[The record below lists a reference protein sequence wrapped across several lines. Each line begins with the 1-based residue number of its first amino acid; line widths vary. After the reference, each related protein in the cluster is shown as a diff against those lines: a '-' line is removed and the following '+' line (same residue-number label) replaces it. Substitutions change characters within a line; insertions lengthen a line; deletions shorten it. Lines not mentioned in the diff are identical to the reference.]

1 MLGIRVEV
9 AYSLSLDP
17 KRPVVFLGNHPRLFE
32 IPAYAKAVLAII
44 RRRNIVPIVK
54 SELQR
59 TPFGLA
65 AVFLG
70 ALPIKREKGVHAVA
84 TIHRW
89 AKKQTGFPAI
99 VLYPDGTRATR
110 KKQQRVKEILLEKYN
125 DPKKQAI
132 ISRICSVTIPP
143 KVAGL
148 HALLMG
154 LENPQCVLVR
164 VKNNRGV
171 TSLFDLWKNGPPTC
185 VSVVVE
191 GIQITSEDSQV
202 LQDELFNLWDKKVV
216 SFLR

>member
-1 MLGIRVEV
+1 MLGIRVETK
-9 AYSLSLDP
+9 YSLTLDP
-17 KRPVVFLGNHPRLFE
+17 KKPVIFLGNHPRVIE
-32 IPAYAKAVLAII
+32 IPAYSKAVLAII
-44 RRRNIVPIVK
+44 RQRNIVPIVK

-70 ALPIKREKGVHAVA
+70 ALPIKREKGLQAVA
-84 TIHRW
+84 AINRW
-89 AKKQTGFPAI
+89 AKKQAGFPAI

-110 KKQQRVKEILLEKYN
+110 EKRARVKEILLEKYG

-143 KVAGL
+143 KAAGL

-164 VKNNRGV
+164 VKNNRGS
-171 TSLFDLWKNGPPTC
+171 TSLLDLWKSGPPTC
-185 VSVVVE
+185 ISVAVE
-191 GIQITSEDSQV
+191 RVRFSAEDLQE
-202 LQDELFNLWDKKVV
+202 LQDELFDLWVKRVV
-216 SFLR
+216 TFLE